1 MVPVGVLLPK
11 VYAKACGQANERY
24 QMNIKEKLTEIF
36 KSRAAGPFLFVGS
49 GFSRRY
55 LGLEDWKNLL
65 SRFCTVEKPF
75 EFYLASANGD
85 YPAVARLLAEDFNN
99 YWWTAEEYKKNVD
112 RYKSKI
118 VDVTSAL
125 RIEICNYLLTLD
137 QTKAKNSDYSEEVN
151 LLSTLNVD
159 GVITT
164 NWDVFIEQVFPD
176 YKKYIG
182 QNELLFSNP
191 QEIGE
196 IYKIH
201 GCATVPGSLIL
212 TDKDYDKFTERN
224 AYLAA
229 KLITI
234 FVEHPIVFLGYS
246 LSDSNITGLL
256 RAISLCI
263 GKENIEQLRRNLI
276 FVQRQQG
283 ENDEANISDTYL
295 TIDGVQIPL
304 VLVKTN
310 DWLPIYEALGSTKRK
325 IPARVLRYCKEQL
338 YELVQSMEPEKKL
351 CVVDIDA
358 IDREEDI
365 EFLVGVGIV
374 SSQDKCISD
383 VGYAVIETKDLIIDI
398 LHNNS
403 AFNAKQIV
411 ENVVQRAGRNTKN
424 VPVFKY
430 LREVN
435 INNTD
440 DYKKSGLQLDK
451 WVNRELKDFK
461 VKMYSGSYFRKYR
474 HQSIAEIIDGCTPEN
489 ASAYIPFLAPD
500 KIDLNALKEFL
511 IKNEDK
517 IDTENSSY
525 ASNFRKLAAL
535 YDKLKW
541 GW

>member
-1 MVPVGVLLPK
+1 
-11 VYAKACGQANERY
+11 
-24 QMNIKEKLTEIF
+24 MNIKEKLIEIF

-55 LGLEDWKNLL
+55 LGLDDWKGLL
-65 SRFCTVEKPF
+65 SRFCVAGKPF
-75 EFYLASANGD
+75 EYYLAAANGS
-85 YPAVARLLAEDFNN
+85 YPGVAKLLAEDFNEF
-99 YWWTAEEYKKNVD
+99 WWESDGYKGSVERQKH
-112 RYKSKI
+112 KI

-125 RIEICNYLLTLD
+125 RIEICNYLTTLD
-137 QTKAKNSDYSEEVN
+137 QAKAKSSGYADEID
-151 LLSTLNVD
+151 LLSGLNVD

-164 NWDVFIEQVFPD
+164 NWDLFIEQLFPE

-201 GCATVPGSLIL
+201 GCATVPNSLVL
-212 TDKDYDKFTERN
+212 TDSDYGEFANRN

-246 LSDSNITGLL
+246 LGDQNISGLL

-263 GKENIEQLRRNLI
+263 GKDKVEQLRRNLI
-276 FVQRQQG
+276 FVQRQS
-283 ENDEANISDTYL
+283 ENEETNMSDTYL

-304 VLVKTN
+304 VLVKSN
-310 DWLPIYEALGSTKRK
+310 DWVPIYEALAATKRK

-338 YELVQSMEPEKKL
+338 YELVQSAEPEKKL

-358 IDREEDI
+358 IDREEEI
-365 EFLVGVGIV
+365 EFLVGVGV
-374 SSQDKCISD
+374 ASQQECAIADL
-383 VGYAVIETKDLIIDI
+383 GYATLETIDMITDI
-398 LHNNS
+398 LHT
-403 AFNAKQIV
+403 NAGFDAQQIV
-411 ENVVQRAGRNTKN
+411 DNVIKRAGRYTKN

-430 LREVN
+430 LRELGIDSSDAYEN
-435 INNTD
+435 
-440 DYKKSGLQLDK
+440 SGLQLDK
-451 WVNRELKDFK
+451 WVRRDLKDFR
-461 VKMYSGSYFRKYR
+461 VKTYSGAFFRKYR
-474 HQSIAEIIDGCTPEN
+474 HKTMREVIDECTPEN
-489 ASAYIPFLAPD
+489 SAAYIPFFSRD
-500 KIDLNALKEFL
+500 KIELGLLLEFL
-511 IKNEDK
+511 LANEEKLDSEK
-517 IDTENSSY
+517 SIY
-525 ASNFRKLAAL
+525 ASNFRKLATL